1 MELSTVNQMKTIVSS
16 SMVMIDDATLHQLQ
30 AILLTILDD
39 IVTFCDEEG
48 IGYVLSGG
56 SALGAVRHQG
66 FIPWDDDID
75 IDMPRADY
83 DRFIATFPQRF
94 ANKYSVQAPELT
106 PGVGTAIARVRLRDT
121 VMRMHDDCNLEEC
134 GIFIDI
140 FPIENIFD
148 NPVARTV
155 HGFACMATGFLY
167 SCRRFWRDRAFYL
180 DFGKDNPDF
189 ARVVRAKALLGIPTA
204 VMSVERWSKLVT
216 TVYSWCKDD
225 NSKMV
230 GVPAGRWHYYGEL
243 CLRDT
248 FAKSRDTEF
257 EGRTVKIPA
266 KAEEY
271 LAQCYGD
278 WQRIPEPEER
288 EHHAYL
294 ELDFGPYALEE

>member
-1 MELSTVNQMKTIVSS
+1 M
-16 SMVMIDDATLHQLQ
+16 
-30 AILLTILDD
+30 
-39 IVTFCDEEG
+39 
-48 IGYVLSGG
+48 
-56 SALGAVRHQG
+56 
-66 FIPWDDDID
+66 
-75 IDMPRADY
+75 
-83 DRFIATFPQRF
+83 
-94 ANKYSVQAPELT
+94 
-106 PGVGTAIARVRLRDT
+106 
-121 VMRMHDDCNLEEC
+121 
-134 GIFIDI
+134 
-140 FPIENIFD
+140 
-148 NPVARTV
+148 
-155 HGFACMATGFLY
+155 
-167 SCRRFWRDRAFYL
+167 
-180 DFGKDNPDF
+180 
-189 ARVVRAKALLGIPTA
+189 VRAKALLGIPTA

-294 ELDFGPYALEE
+294 ELDFGPYALED